1 MINTV
6 ALSSEREL
14 YIPCRNK
21 SELEDR
27 LSIVAKVMLIAK
39 FNRAATLIV
48 TGGMKDGEADGDAD
62 ADAGENG
69 EVMKDGEA
77 DGDADADADAD
88 ENGEVTFKSE
98 REGRSRK
105 RHTRRG
111 KTHI

>member
-1 MINTV
+1 VINTV
-6 ALSSEREL
+6 ALSSERVL
-14 YIPCRNK
+14 DIPCRNK
-21 SELEDR
+21 SELADR
-27 LSIVAKVMLIAK
+27 LSIVAKVIFIAK

-48 TGGMKDGEADGDAD
+48 TGGMKDGEADG
-62 ADAGENG
+62 E
-69 EVMKDGEA
+69 
-77 DGDADADADAD
+77 ADADAD

>member
-1 MINTV
+1 VINTV

-27 LSIVAKVMLIAK
+27 LSIVANVMLIAK

-48 TGGMKDGEADGDAD
+48 TGG
-62 ADAGENG
+62 
-69 EVMKDGEA
+69 MKDGEA